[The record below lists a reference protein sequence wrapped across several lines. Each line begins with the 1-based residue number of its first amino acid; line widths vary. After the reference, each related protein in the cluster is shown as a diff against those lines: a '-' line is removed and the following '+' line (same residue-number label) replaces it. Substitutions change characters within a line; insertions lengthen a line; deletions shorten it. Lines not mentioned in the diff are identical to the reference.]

1 MLKQSS
7 ACNVRSPYF
16 FQGIGR
22 FLHFI
27 KNTMLSSVFVLP
39 FPLPTLGGTIGI
51 GVPFVRHYEVV
62 CVTAVNDTT
71 EKMRHRWLLH
81 IVPEQCGQYRINID
95 TTPIHQ
101 NARHQ

>member
-7 ACNVRSPYF
+7 ARNVRSSYF
-16 FQGIGR
+16 FRGIGR

-51 GVPFVRHYEVV
+51 GVLLVRHYEVTSI
-62 CVTAVNDTT
+62 TAVNDTT
-71 EKMRHRWLLH
+71 EKN
-81 IVPEQCGQYRINID
+81 E
-95 TTPIHQ
+95 T
-101 NARHQ
+101 

>member
-1 MLKQSS
+1 MAVKRILTSFFFLWTHLLKQSS
-7 ACNVRSPYF
+7 ARNVRSPYF

-51 GVPFVRHYEVV
+51 GVLLVRHYEVTSI
-62 CVTAVNDTT
+62 TAVNDTT
-71 EKMRHRWLLH
+71 EKN
-81 IVPEQCGQYRINID
+81 E
-95 TTPIHQ
+95 T
-101 NARHQ
+101 